1 MMAAPS
7 TLWLVEGEHHG
18 VPGRITKVC
27 ATREAADREAAELV
41 TMLCK
46 DNLNR
51 VATPQDWP
59 AALSEH
65 QTHMTD
71 RYEPDELGYVEVNAV
86 ELIS

>member
-1 MMAAPS
+1 MAAPS

-18 VPGRITKVC
+18 VRPHYKGLCDARSRRSRGRRTC
-27 ATREAADREAAELV
+27 YHALQRQPQPR
-41 TMLCK
+41 
-46 DNLNR
+46 R
-51 VATPQDWP
+51 HPQDWP